1 MVQCFGCVH
10 KYGFCRCFVQFGPN
24 CAGGFSGAKLAK
36 GHHPAHKPAKAHGC
50 FAKVQPKASFTNRRS
65 QCFASM
71 KTNTNLR
78 EIGDSDRNSRILI
91 LWHVLVDT
99 LTSFDPL
106 ELQEMVAMKPDPARN
121 MCVLVLGGTLAS
133 PALKG
138 ERVGSRASGTL

>member
-1 MVQCFGCVH
+1 
-10 KYGFCRCFVQFGPN
+10 
-24 CAGGFSGAKLAK
+24 
-36 GHHPAHKPAKAHGC
+36 
-50 FAKVQPKASFTNRRS
+50 
-65 QCFASM
+65 M

-121 MCVLVLGGTLAS
+121 MCVLVLGGTFAS